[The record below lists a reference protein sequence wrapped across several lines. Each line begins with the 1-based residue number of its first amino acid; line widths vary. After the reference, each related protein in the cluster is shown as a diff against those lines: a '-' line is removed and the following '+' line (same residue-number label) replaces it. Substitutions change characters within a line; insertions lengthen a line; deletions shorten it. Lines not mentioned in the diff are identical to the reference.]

1 MHKLLIRLSGV
12 LGALVIAASVL
23 GGGASAQAGEAKL
36 RVLHASPDAPNVDV
50 YLDGA
55 KAIPNLA
62 FGSITDYV
70 TVPSGS
76 HSVKVFPTSANGTG
90 TPVIDVP
97 SLTLDAGKTYT
108 VAASGKLD
116 SITPVVLTDDNTAPA
131 AGKAHVRFVHLS
143 PDAPNVDIYA
153 AGAGVVVPNLAFKA
167 ASSYLPLAAASYDLE
182 VRGAGSTTAVLSLP
196 GTKLEAGKVYT
207 AFAIGLAS
215 GQPAL
220 SVKLTTD
227 ASAPQA
233 SPQPAGMPSS
243 GGPLGS
249 TGANPDWA
257 LWFTIAGAALVA
269 LTIASGALA
278 LARERFRR

>member
-1 MHKLLIRLSGV
+1 MNKFLIMLTGV
-12 LGALVIAASVL
+12 LGALFIAASL
-23 GGGASAQAGEAKL
+23 FGGSASAQTGNARL

-76 HSVKVFPTSANGTG
+76 HAVKVFPTSANGTG

-97 SLTLDAGKTYT
+97 SLILDGGKDYT
-108 VAASGKLD
+108 VAAAGKVA
-116 SITPVVLTDDNTAPA
+116 SIAPVVLTDNNAAPA
-131 AGKAHVRFVHLS
+131 AGKAHIRVVHLS

-167 ASSYLPLAAASYDLE
+167 AADYLPLAAGNYDLE
-182 VRGAGSTTAVLSLP
+182 VRAAGASTAVLSLP

-207 AFAIGLAS
+207 AFAVGLAA

-227 ASAPQA
+227 SVSQQPTPTAGQLPTTGGAPG
-233 SPQPAGMPSS
+233 SDGSGPAMW
-243 GGPLGS
+243 L
-249 TGANPDWA
+249 
-257 LWFTIAGAALVA
+257 LVA
-269 LTIASGALA
+269 GIALIGAGIA
-278 LARERFRR
+278 VPATLARRTVKKD